1 MKITLNA
8 LLLIMTIVLYLGINI
23 VFISNVQAQVQEDKI
38 IKGFE
43 EVKKVKEKTEGIFEK
58 ISKKVESIL
67 AKVFGLLKKSYN
79 ELRSLWEEKLYSKVK
94 EKMREGK
101 ILIKQ
106 EFEKEKKE
114 MIQDL
119 ERIFLKIFQ
128 KKLEQI

>member
-1 MKITLNA
+1 MKITLSA
-8 LLLIMTIVLYLGINI
+8 FFLIIIIVLYLGINI
-23 VFISNVQAQVQEDKI
+23 AFISSAQAQVQEDKI

-43 EVKKVKEKTEGIFEK
+43 ELKKGKEKMEGIFEK
-58 ISKKVESIL
+58 ISKKAESIL
-67 AKVFGLLKKSYN
+67 GKVFGLLKKSYN
-79 ELRSLWEEKLYSKVK
+79 ELRSIWEEKLYSKVK
-94 EKMREGK
+94 EKMKEGK